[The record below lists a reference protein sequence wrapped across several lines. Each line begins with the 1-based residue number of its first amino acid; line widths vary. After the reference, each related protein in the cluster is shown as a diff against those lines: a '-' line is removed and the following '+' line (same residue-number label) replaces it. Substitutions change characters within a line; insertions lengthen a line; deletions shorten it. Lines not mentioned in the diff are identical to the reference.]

1 MPASRTL
8 STAEDRRATV
18 VSSAIATFAHGGFH
32 AVTIADVARHA
43 GISPAYVSK
52 LFSSKTQLFATALEE
67 CYRRIKTALERGAEQ
82 AENDSPEALLWGMG
96 GAYAELIADRDLL
109 ILQVNAQAA
118 MAEPLIAETVR
129 RGLADITTYVAE
141 RSKADGPAIQQFM
154 AFGQL
159 CHLLTVTDAFDTD
172 AEWASLLTEGIRH
185 SAPQRQAPEPKS

>member
-1 MPASRTL
+1 MPATRTL

-52 LFSSKTQLFATALEE
+52 LFSSKTQLFTAALDE
-67 CYRRIKTALERGAEQ
+67 CYRRIRVALERGAEQ
-82 AENDSPEALLWGMG
+82 AEDDSPENVLYAMG

-109 ILQVNAQAA
+109 VLQVNSQAA
-118 MAEPLIAETVR
+118 MAEPAIAEAVR
-129 RGLADITTYVAE
+129 RGLADVTRYVAD

-172 AEWASLLTEGIRH
+172 ADWASMLTEGIRH
-185 SAPQRQAPEPKS
+185 SAPKRPATE